1 MLYKI
6 LNIFILFKKWLG
18 IHLFITGR
26 YWITNDLY
34 ILKKVLLLSVFCVNS
49 IVIYRPIFPSFSRW
63 TILTY
68 FCINTDNL
76 IQISISC
83 SNLQMYCVIK
93 SIVDIRSIYE
103 TIPTKQN
110 EKKNVCYLMHVI
122 FAQIWKDKFTI
133 ALAMF

>member
-1 MLYKI
+1 MRYKI

-18 IHLFITGR
+18 IHLLITGR

-83 SNLQMYCVIK
+83 SNLQMYCVNCWYQK
-93 SIVDIRSIYE
+93 YLRNN
-103 TIPTKQN
+103 THQTKW
-110 EKKNVCYLMHVI
+110 EKKCVLFDACHICSNLKRPINNCI
-122 FAQIWKDKFTI
+122 I
-133 ALAMF
+133 AMF